1 MFHLPYT
8 FPVVN
13 LGQNYVNNINF
24 TQNFNN
30 FNHFNNIPA
39 PSFVTFNPYQQ
50 IYPVPLNYPSTYNNI
65 MVPRSLAPQNF
76 HQGINPVFINCNKS
90 SQPVVAQE
98 NNISPSIVANTH
110 SSLAN
115 PPDNNCKLSKKNES
129 EESVGVKTE
138 KKSEKDKGNH
148 ENDEVISNPTLSYIY
163 GGHVSIV

>member
-50 IYPVPLNYPSTYNNI
+50 VYPVPLNYPATYNNI
-65 MVPRSLAPQNF
+65 MVPRHSAPQNF
-76 HQGINPVFINCNKS
+76 HQTINPVFMNCNKS
-90 SQPVVAQE
+90 TQE

-110 SSLAN
+110 PSVAN
-115 PPDNNCKLSKKNES
+115 PLDNNCKLQKKIES
-129 EESVGVKTE
+129 EESVCVKTD
-138 KKSEKDKGNH
+138 KSSEKDKGNH

-163 GGHVSIV
+163 GGHVSVV